1 MRVVERTND
10 LKVILELYYT
20 KNDLSTKDIQVLFP
34 NCSKG
39 FAEARK
45 REARKQMVEDGTVVW
60 TSSCVNTDSAFKAWG
75 IKIEDIEARALKL
88 QRLQN
93 KLS

>member
-1 MRVVERTND
+1 VRVVERTDD
-10 LKVILELYYT
+10 LKLLIQIYYT
-20 KNDLSTKDIQVLFP
+20 KDELSSEDIRKIFP
-34 NCSKG
+34 GCSKD
-39 FAEARK
+39 FIARRK
-45 REARKQMVEDGTVVW
+45 REARRVMVEDGTVVW
-60 TSSCVNTDSAFKAWG
+60 SKACVNTDSAFKAWG